1 MAPVNLKGECLIGIT
16 GNHFDHGTGF
26 DAKAVEIFEQAAVA
40 LEDADD
46 SSLAGGWQFV
56 KGDEAAVVSILFRLE
71 AQREAVGTVFFV
83 A

>member
-40 LEDADD
+40 LEDTDD
-46 SSLAGGWQFV
+46 GSLAGGWKFV
-56 KGDEAAVVSILFRLE
+56 KGDEAAPVAILLRLE
-71 AQREAVGTVFFV
+71 AEREAVGAVFFV
-83 A
+83 S